1 MLKIIKKGRIY
12 LSKYIRK
19 RIIEAIPILISI
31 SIISFLLIKLAPGD
45 PIRAFINPKMK
56 PSDIARIRHNL
67 GLDKPIYIQYILWLK
82 NVLKG
87 DLGYSLIN
95 SRPISTQIIERLPA
109 TLLLMGSSL
118 LISLVLGIIFGVISA
133 VNKNKLID
141 NILSIISYI
150 GISIPSFVRYD
161 TNIHFFC

>member
-1 MLKIIKKGRIY
+1 
-12 LSKYIRK
+12 
-19 RIIEAIPILISI
+19 
-31 SIISFLLIKLAPGD
+31 
-45 PIRAFINPKMK
+45 MK

-118 LISLVLGIIFGVISA
+118 LISLVLGII
-133 VNKNKLID
+133 LE
-141 NILSIISYI
+141 
-150 GISIPSFVRYD
+150 
-161 TNIHFFC
+161 

>member
-1 MLKIIKKGRIY
+1 MV
-12 LSKYIRK
+12 
-19 RIIEAIPILISI
+19 
-31 SIISFLLIKLAPGD
+31 
-45 PIRAFINPKMK
+45 
-56 PSDIARIRHNL
+56 
-67 GLDKPIYIQYILWLK
+67 K

-141 NILSIISYI
+141 NIISVISYI
-150 GISIPSFVRYD
+150 GISIPSFWFAMILIYIFLLTLNCYPVLEC
-161 TNIHFFC
+161 IP